1 MIRRVSA
8 LVSLSVASALT
19 LSACAQE
26 VPVPDMGNATPA
38 ASPEATDVDGEVLEI
53 GAVSDLVVAGEE
65 IAARVDD
72 DLRVGTLDDFRS
84 GDEVIIDIA
93 GCTDVTATAE
103 TIVVACG
110 DEVRLY
116 GDTEDTIPVPATTAV
131 VTTTGELITGSD
143 DPEVQVYRDGELIE
157 EFDVAGP
164 TTQLLALPRE
174 GREDAVLRLDR
185 TETRIQDV
193 RWTEGQQGG
202 ALRVGLGVGTM
213 GPGEEDTAVVSDT
226 LGNQILIYT
235 VDDVVRLQQTAP
247 VPESPWAAG
256 WHDGLAW
263 VASTADNTATGFDV
277 SGGVPVEE
285 SAVSTIADVRS
296 MVSTPEGLVL
306 GGGDGLQLISN

>member
-8 LVSLSVASALT
+8 LVSLSVVFA
-19 LSACAQE
+19 LSACAQDTST
-26 VPVPDMGNATPA
+26 PDMGNATPA
-38 ASPEATDVDGEVLEI
+38 PSPEAADVDGEVLEI
-53 GAVSDLVVAGEE
+53 GAVSDLVVAGDQ

-72 DLRVGTLDDFRS
+72 ELQVGTLDGFRA
-84 GDEVIIDIA
+84 GDVDVEDVT
-93 GCTDVTATAE
+93 GCMDVTATAT

-110 DEVRLY
+110 DEVRLF
-116 GDTEDTIPVPATTAV
+116 GDTEDTIPAPATTAV

-143 DPEVQVYRDGELIE
+143 EPQVQVYRDGELIE

-164 TTQLLALPRE
+164 TAELLALPRE
-174 GREDAVLRLDR
+174 GREDAVLRIDR

-193 RWTEGQQGG
+193 RWAEGQQGG

-213 GPGEEDTAVVSDT
+213 GPGEEDTAVVTDT
-226 LGNQILIYT
+226 IGNQILIYT

-247 VPESPWAAG
+247 APESPWAAG

-263 VASTADNTATGFDV
+263 VASTADNIATGYDV

-296 MVSTPEGLVL
+296 MVSTPDGLVL
-306 GGGDGLQLISN
+306 GGGDGLQIIPD